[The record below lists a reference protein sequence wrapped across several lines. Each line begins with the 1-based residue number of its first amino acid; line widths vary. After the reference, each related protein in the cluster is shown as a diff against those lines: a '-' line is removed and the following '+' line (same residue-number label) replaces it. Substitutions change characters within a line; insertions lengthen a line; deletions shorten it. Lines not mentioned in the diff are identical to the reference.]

1 MYEMFRYGN
10 NHTYIF
16 SSLGKSGNPT
26 TIIKRLL
33 DNKSNKV
40 EM

>member
-1 MYEMFRYGN
+1 MRCFVIETIIHTFFR
-10 NHTYIF
+10 
-16 SSLGKSGNPT
+16 LWEKSGNLT